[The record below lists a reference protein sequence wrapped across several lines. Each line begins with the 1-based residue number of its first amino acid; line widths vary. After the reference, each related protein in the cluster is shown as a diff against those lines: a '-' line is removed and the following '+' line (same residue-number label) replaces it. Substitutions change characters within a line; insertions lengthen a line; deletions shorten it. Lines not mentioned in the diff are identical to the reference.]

1 MNSIIK
7 TISDI
12 LPEEYYVTSE
22 QYKTIK
28 NKKINVPS
36 IIFYRY
42 VVKLSYYKY
51 MKRGNS
57 ICSLQ
62 QIRLNRYYKL

>member
-7 TISDI
+7 TLGDI
-12 LPEEYYVTSE
+12 HPEEYYVTSE

-28 NKKINVPS
+28 NKKTNVPP

-42 VVKLSYYKY
+42 VVKLSYQLLGG
-51 MKRGNS
+51 MV
-57 ICSLQ
+57 IWV
-62 QIRLNRYYKL
+62 

>member
-7 TISDI
+7 TIGDI
-12 LPEEYYVTSE
+12 HPEEYYVTSE

-28 NKKINVPS
+28 NKKTNVPP

-42 VVKLSYYKY
+42 VVKLSYQLLGG
-51 MKRGNS
+51 MV
-57 ICSLQ
+57 IWV
-62 QIRLNRYYKL
+62 